1 MTQEEAVRTL
11 YTVAQRW
18 QDNPP
23 RKGRELHDGEAYAV
37 VQAGLIGWAIAQKL
51 YEEMQDG

>member
-37 VQAGLIGWAIAQKL
+37 VQAGLIGWTIAQKL